1 MNGEQKTPPEENKKF
16 VRTKTIT
23 KSLKVCHWNTCRCLR
38 SFTKGFSDDRH
49 LWICAFMNMCMDEFS
64 YFLHLM
70 LQRPSIGQLK
80 LQLPMAALPTLL
92 GEIVISSVKIDDLE
106 KTPKKY

>member
-1 MNGEQKTPPEENKKF
+1 
-16 VRTKTIT
+16 
-23 KSLKVCHWNTCRCLR
+23 
-38 SFTKGFSDDRH
+38 
-49 LWICAFMNMCMDEFS
+49 MCMDEFS